1 MAALGQN
8 HSEGRHFAEDLL
20 IRILAEMVTSALEWE
35 ADPRPESDPDPSLN
49 QDSTG
54 IDYPP
59 TEPQPVPI
67 D

>member
-1 MAALGQN
+1 MADRGDN
-8 HSEGRHFAEDLL
+8 HSKGKRSAEDPL
-20 IRILAEMVTSALEWE
+20 IRILAEMVRSALEWE
-35 ADPRPESDPDPSLN
+35 ADSQLESDPDSSLN

-59 TEPQPVPI
+59 TEPQPVQI

>member
-8 HSEGRHFAEDLL
+8 HSEGRHFAEYPL
-20 IRILAEMVTSALEWE
+20 IRILAEMVTSALELE
-35 ADPRPESDPDPSLN
+35 LATQLESDPDSSLN

-59 TEPQPVPI
+59 TDPQPVPI
-67 D
+67 A

>member
-1 MAALGQN
+1 MAARGNN
-8 HSEGRHFAEDLL
+8 HSEGRHFAEDQL

-35 ADPRPESDPDPSLN
+35 AESQPESDPDSSLN

-59 TEPQPVPI
+59 TDSQPVPI
-67 D
+67 A

>member
-8 HSEGRHFAEDLL
+8 DSEGRCSAEDPL

-35 ADPRPESDPDPSLN
+35 VDSQLESDPDPSLN

-67 D
+67 A

>member
-1 MAALGQN
+1 MAALGHD
-8 HSEGRHFAEDLL
+8 HSEGRRSAEDPLV
-20 IRILAEMVTSALEWE
+20 RILAEMVISALEWE
-35 ADPRPESDPDPSLN
+35 VDSRPESDPDPSLN

-67 D
+67 A

>member
-1 MAALGQN
+1 MAALDHN
-8 HSEGRHFAEDLL
+8 HSEGRYCAVNPL

-35 ADPRPESDPDPSLN
+35 ADSQLESDPDPSLN

-59 TEPQPVPI
+59 TDATPVPI
-67 D
+67 V

>member
-1 MAALGQN
+1 MSALGHN
-8 HSEGRHFAEDLL
+8 HSEGGHSAENQLV
-20 IRILAEMVTSALEWE
+20 RILAEMVTSALEWE

-59 TEPQPVPI
+59 TEPQPVQI